1 MNTSPT
7 TSETQAALEA
17 GKLIGS
23 LGSFVKLTSEGIP
36 YVVAADG
43 KVQVASELLACVDA
57 RAAQPRQIKG
67 MATLL
72 DEVSMIYHVLR
83 FKDGDSALFCL
94 TDKIVAIYDYHRPV
108 TMQVERRE
116 LCARW
121 GRHGASYT
129 PVLSPEWVAW
139 VKGAGKAYKQV
150 EFADFIDEHTTDVAG
165 PKEGREVPTAADLAT
180 MALTLRVT
188 SEDVLDST
196 INRTTGEQMLVMKRE
211 HNTTGSTKLPREFDI
226 EIPIFEGGARYRIP
240 CAFRFRKSGDGG
252 ASFAWVV
259 RGADRLIREA
269 FTDMAKRIAAQT
281 QLPLFMGSPE

>member
-1 MNTSPT
+1 M
-7 TSETQAALEA
+7 
-17 GKLIGS
+17 
-23 LGSFVKLTSEGIP
+23 
-36 YVVAADG
+36 VA
-43 KVQVASELLACVDA
+43 
-57 RAAQPRQIKG
+57 
-67 MATLL
+67 
-72 DEVSMIYHVLR
+72 HVLR
-83 FKDGDSALFCL
+83 FKDGDSALFCQP
-94 TDKIVAIYDYHRPV
+94 DKIVAIYDYHRPLKL
-108 TMQVERRE
+108 TEQEPAELAPGFGRE
-116 LCARW
+116 QIARW
-121 GRHGASYT
+121 GRHGASYAPT
-129 PVLSPEWVAW
+129 LSPEWVAW